1 MLEVATVMP
10 SVSMSVL
17 DRLVSYISIRRK
29 LVESF
34 FATNFIS
41 LLAFL
46 CHLRKM
52 YPLPYPF
59 ATIWLFLL
67 GHCFDPHLENEA

>member
-1 MLEVATVMP
+1 MP

-17 DRLVSYISIRRK
+17 DRLVSYISIRRQ

-41 LLAFL
+41 LLALL

-59 ATIWLFLL
+59 DLSIWLFLL
-67 GHCFDPHLENEA
+67 GHCFDPHLESEA